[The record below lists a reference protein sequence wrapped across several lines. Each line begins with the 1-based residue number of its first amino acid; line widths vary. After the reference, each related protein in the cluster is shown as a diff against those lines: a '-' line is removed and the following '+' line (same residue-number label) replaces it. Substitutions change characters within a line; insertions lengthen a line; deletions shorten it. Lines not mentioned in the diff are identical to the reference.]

1 MKRLTPLLLIC
12 VFALAT
18 LSGCASKSEVV
29 KLPRPVGT
37 IAVAGFTNPVFNWEL
52 LAGYLPQ
59 EGKPIKKEVLQQ
71 LDEKMVGVLSRHG
84 VTGFARPAITRQCQ
98 EIEVFENM
106 GSRREAAFAYWV
118 KVGECMTADYILVP
132 QVLFWQDLR
141 GMQKADFNI
150 QPASVIIDLYL
161 IDVNNKRIVRRFHF
175 DETQQPLTENVLNA
189 GTFFKRGGKWVKA
202 MELADEA
209 LENGL
214 TELGL

>member
-1 MKRLTPLLLIC
+1 MKRLVHLFMTC
-12 VFALAT
+12 VLALAL

-37 IAVAGFTNPVFNWEL
+37 IAIAGFTNPVFNWEL

-59 EGKPIKKEVLQQ
+59 EGRPIKADVLQQ
-71 LDEKMVGVLSRHG
+71 LDAKMVGVLSKHG
-84 VTGFARPAITRQCQ
+84 VTGYARPAITRQCQ

-106 GSRREAAFAYWV
+106 GTRRQAAFAYWV

-132 QVLFWQDLR
+132 QILFWQDLR
-141 GMQKADFNI
+141 GMQKADYNI

-175 DETQQPLTENVLNA
+175 DETQQPLSENVLNA

-202 MELADEA
+202 MDLADEA
-209 LENGL
+209 LDNGL
-214 TELGL
+214 MELGL

>member
-1 MKRLTPLLLIC
+1 MKRFISRLLIS
-12 VFALAT
+12 VLALAA
-18 LSGCASKSEVV
+18 LNGCASKSEVV

-37 IAVAGFTNPVFNWEL
+37 IAVAGFNNPIFNWEL

-59 EGKPIKKEVLQQ
+59 EGHPVKKEVLRE
-71 LDEKMVGVLSRHG
+71 LDDRMVSVLGSHG
-84 VTGFARPAITRQCQ
+84 VTGYARPAITRQCQ

-106 GSRREAAFAYWV
+106 GSRREAAFSYWL

-175 DETQQPLTENVLNA
+175 DETQQPLSENVLNA
-189 GTFFKRGGKWVKA
+189 GTFIKRGGKWVKA

>member
-1 MKRLTPLLLIC
+1 MKRLVPLFLTC
-12 VFALAT
+12 VLALAV

-59 EGKPIKKEVLQQ
+59 EGKPIDKKVLEQ
-71 LDEKMVGVLSRHG
+71 LDAKMVGVLSKHG
-84 VTGFARPAITRQCQ
+84 ITGYARPAITRQCQ

-118 KVGECMTADYILVP
+118 KVGQCMTADYILVP
-132 QVLFWQDLR
+132 QILFWQDLR

-161 IDVNNKRIVRRFHF
+161 IDVNNKRIIRRFHF
-175 DETQQPLTENVLNA
+175 DETQQPLSENMLNA
-189 GTFFKRGGKWVKA
+189 GTFFKRGGKWVTA
-202 MELADEA
+202 MELSDEA

-214 TELGL
+214 MELGL

>member
-18 LSGCASKSEVV
+18 LSGCTSKSEVV